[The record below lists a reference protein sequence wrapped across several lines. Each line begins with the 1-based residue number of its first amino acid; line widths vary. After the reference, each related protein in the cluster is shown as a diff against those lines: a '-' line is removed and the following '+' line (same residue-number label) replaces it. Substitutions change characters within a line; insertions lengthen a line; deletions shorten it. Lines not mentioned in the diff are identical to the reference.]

1 MKTVGFVDTVTG
13 ENWHLGSWK
22 KTALAI
28 LRLSEKYKDYTRFLP
43 YCNGWNLDYP
53 EPGEGVIEYTA
64 RLVDMAIGLQ
74 LI

>member
-1 MKTVGFVDTVTG
+1 MKTMGFVDIDTG
-13 ENWHLGSWK
+13 AEYRFNSWK
-22 KTALAI
+22 KMALAI
-28 LRLSEKYKDYTRFLP
+28 LQLSEKHKDYTRFLP

-64 RLVDMAIGLQ
+64 RLVDMAISLQ

>member
-1 MKTVGFVDTVTG
+1 MKTVGFVDTDTYA
-13 ENWHLGSWK
+13 EYHYRSWK
-22 KTALAI
+22 KMAQAVLQK
-28 LRLSEKYKDYTRFLP
+28 SEECNDYARFLP